1 VGDFTDFSCSKDH
14 ALNASEAVFGQ
25 RNLPPGFEH
34 FPIGYHG
41 RSSTLFVSGTDI
53 VRPKGQFKNDRS
65 EVEFGPTRRLD
76 YELEVGAV
84 IREGRKIERG
94 SGEGVTVAD
103 ADEWIFGVVMVNDW
117 SGESMFS
124 SLYLTLFTSQTRC
137 LS

>member
-1 VGDFTDFSCSKDH
+1 M
-14 ALNASEAVFGQ
+14 
-25 RNLPPGFEH
+25 
-34 FPIGYHG
+34 
-41 RSSTLFVSGTDI
+41 SGTDI